1 MNHERYMSQFKL
13 KITFFPDF
21 CIFWLSCDDDF
32 RSLYTQIINKTKQLS
47 SKQVMTEPGITQVV
61 STFEIKITFFIE
73 LFYSHCMCCSTSL
86 AHHLQIYPCNQ
97 YMPTHHKTKQAKN
110 KRASYSQ
117 VVLKLWPMFS
127 FSYYRYAKQ
136 STIISED
143 RHKHTSSK
151 NIEAACPQI

>member
-1 MNHERYMSQFKL
+1 
-13 KITFFPDF
+13 
-21 CIFWLSCDDDF
+21 
-32 RSLYTQIINKTKQLS
+32 
-47 SKQVMTEPGITQVV
+47 MTEPATTQAV

-73 LFYSHCMCCSTSL
+73 LFYSHCVCCSISL

-97 YMPTHHKTKQAKN
+97 YMPTHQKTKQAKN

-127 FSYYRYAKQ
+127 LSYYRYAKQ

-143 RHKHTSSK
+143 RHKHTSPPKTEATSSQIKK
-151 NIEAACPQI
+151 NTFKKQHDIPAAFLLHKVQVR